1 MKQASRI
8 LNTDQSGQIHLR
20 KTYPSRHSV
29 NGQTLIAELKRARS
43 KSEAS
48 LRIPDIWGCKCSRK
62 PRTRGPNGNVISWVF
77 LGCSI
82 NRTLLQCPTIDNWL
96 FSSLCICI
104 LYIYIYHIHAYLSV
118 HTCHPFIPIIG
129 SKDQNSQKKVHPA
142 DLRLQAPRKLF
153 PNSDHFPGEQGT
165 FRASLGKSKYQ

>member
-104 LYIYIYHIHAYLSV
+104 LYIYISYTCIFICSYLPSF
-118 HTCHPFIPIIG
+118 HTNNRFQG
-129 SKDQNSQKKVHPA
+129 SKQPKKSASCRSAPASTSKAFSQ
-142 DLRLQAPRKLF
+142 F
-153 PNSDHFPGEQGT
+153 
-165 FRASLGKSKYQ
+165 